1 MTSILAKI
9 ESHPQ
14 EAKRLIGIDYEQ
26 FLALIALLEQRHL
39 QKQAKIEKK
48 PVRIIALG
56 GGGNQKCPPKKESA
70 CV

>member
-39 QKQAKIEKK
+39 QKQAKIDKK
-48 PVRIIALG
+48 PVLIIALG
-56 GGGNQKCPPKKESA
+56 GGVNH
-70 CV
+70 